1 MVRTWG
7 DVVKLKGIDSDTLY
21 CLKDAVK
28 FLPSNVG
35 GRKPHVAA
43 LYRWHK
49 EGRLPLVLRKTSRNR
64 NYFVLGSDLEA
75 LFVRQT
81 SPPQEK
87 ESDPALLPDD
97 LHAAEVQHRATQ
109 ATLWRDHGLKTPN
122 LDGTMPEFPARPA
135 KGGKKPKPKEG
146 RKR

>member
-1 MVRTWG
+1 M
-7 DVVKLKGIDSDTLY
+7 KLPNVESDRLY
-21 CLKDAVK
+21 SLSEAAR
-28 FLPSNVG
+28 LIPSTYA
-35 GRKPHVAA
+35 GRKLAVGC
-43 LYRWHK
+43 LYRWHRR
-49 EGRLPLVLRKTSRNR
+49 GVLPLVLRRTSRNR
-64 NYFVLGSDLEA
+64 AWFVLGSDLEA

-81 SPPQEK
+81 SPPQEE
-87 ESDPALLPDD
+87 ESDPALVPDD

-122 LDGTMPEFPARPA
+122 LDGTMPEFPPRPA